1 MIKGVILMND
11 KGKPRLAKFYDYH
24 PAEKQQE
31 LIRRLYGVLSSRA
44 ENVSNFVKVDSLFG
58 PDARLVYKTYA
69 TLHILFIFDSS
80 ENELAMLDLMQVF
93 VETMDKCFSN
103 VRELDI
109 VFNFN
114 KVHAILDE
122 IILGGQVLETSS
134 SEVVKAVEE
143 IYKMERA
150 ANSIMAVPSI
160 TSWQVPDDIPPGS
173 SLVKFACSYDF
184 PKELLSRCVQTGLD
198 AAVIKNKNVIQVR
211 MY

>member
-24 PAEKQQE
+24 IVKFFLLLCDILCSSA
-31 LIRRLYGVLSSRA
+31 VLSSRA

-109 VFNFN
+109 VFNFS

-160 TSWQVPDDIPPGS
+160 TSWQG
-173 SLVKFACSYDF
+173 
-184 PKELLSRCVQTGLD
+184 R
-198 AAVIKNKNVIQVR
+198 
-211 MY
+211 

>member
-24 PAEKQQE
+24 IVKFFLLLA
-31 LIRRLYGVLSSRA
+31 VLSSRA

-80 ENELAMLDLMQVF
+80 ENELAMLDLMQGLHRNDRSEFVVTAKHLCFCGDNGQVF
-93 VETMDKCFSN
+93 QQF
-103 VRELDI
+103 LQ
-109 VFNFN
+109 
-114 KVHAILDE
+114 VHAILDE
-122 IILGGQVLETSS
+122 IILGGEVLETSS

-160 TSWQVPDDIPPGS
+160 TSWQG
-173 SLVKFACSYDF
+173 
-184 PKELLSRCVQTGLD
+184 R
-198 AAVIKNKNVIQVR
+198 
-211 MY
+211 